1 MLMTK
6 KTILIVAI
14 GARVLPEAVLEE
26 WEVCRAATLA
36 EARRQLRAKPCPLGL
51 LLVEEASAREA
62 VEGFLG
68 EHWRTRWVAV
78 LPAPALEQPP
88 WRQLIHDHCDDFHTW
103 PVDAVRLRHV
113 LGHAHGLAALGV
125 GAGAD
130 ADAGAP
136 SGQRAGGEVALTGQ
150 SAAIALLRRQI
161 AKVAASSAPVLIWGE
176 SGSGKEL
183 AAQAVHAHSPRRKGP
198 FVPINCGAIPAS
210 LIQSELFGYERG
222 AFTGA
227 ARAQRGMI
235 ESAQG
240 GSIFL
245 DEIGD
250 LPMELQANLL
260 RFLQEK
266 TIYRLG
272 STHSIAV
279 DVRVIAASH
288 VDLGQAVG
296 RGAFRE
302 DLYYRLNVLALEVP
316 PLRARKDDLLALAE
330 HFFLAFSSER
340 APRVKGFS
348 GRAAQAI
355 LDYDW
360 PGNVRELINRVRR
373 AMVMAE
379 GRLIVPQDLGLSAP
393 RATEAAQLDD
403 ARIRAERDAID
414 ASLLRAGRNI
424 TLAARD
430 LGVSRMTLYRLLAK
444 HGIAAPS
451 RGCDTGVARGK
462 AAAPGRLVTG
472 K

>member
-1 MLMTK
+1 MTTK
-6 KTILIVAI
+6 SILCV
-14 GARVLPEAVLEE
+14 GVGVPRLPVD
-26 WEVCRAATLA
+26 WELITAATPA
-36 EARRQLRAKPCPLGL
+36 EARRHYKARPCAVGL
-51 LLVEEASAREA
+51 LIVQEVDRCDDLHAFLLDHCA
-62 VEGFLG
+62 V
-68 EHWRTRWVAV
+68 HWIAL
-78 LPAPALEQPP
+78 LPPAALEQPA
-88 WRQLIHDHCDDFHTW
+88 WRELVRDHCVDYHTM
-103 PVDAVRLRHV
+103 PVDHERLRHA
-113 LGHAHGLAALGV
+113 LGHALGMAALRHD
-125 GAGAD
+125 AAALRAD
-130 ADAGAP
+130 DDAMLA
-136 SGQRAGGEVALTGQ
+136 GQ
-150 SAAIALLRRQI
+150 STAILRLQRQI
-161 AKVAASSAPVLIWGE
+161 VKVAAASAPVLIWGE

-198 FVPINCGAIPAS
+198 FVPINCGAIPAA
-210 LIQSELFGYERG
+210 LIQSELFGHERG

-227 ARAQRGMI
+227 ARDKRGLI

-266 TIYRLG
+266 TIYRVG
-272 STHSIAV
+272 GTRSIAV
-279 DVRVIAASH
+279 DARVIAASH
-288 VDLGQAVG
+288 VDLAQAVQ

-302 DLYYRLNVLALEVP
+302 DLYYRLNVLALDVP
-316 PLRARKDDLLALAE
+316 SLRERRDDLLPLAE
-330 HFFLAFSSER
+330 HFFQTYTSER

-348 GRAAQAI
+348 SSAAQAI
-355 LDYDW
+355 RDYHW

-379 GRLIVPQDLGLSAP
+379 GRLIQPQDLGLGAATAAP
-393 RATEAAQLDD
+393 APLQLDD

-444 HGIAAPS
+444 HGINAPS
-451 RGCDTGVARGK
+451 QASYTRSQSE
-462 AAAPGRLVTG
+462 
-472 K
+472 

>member
-1 MLMTK
+1 MTK
-6 KTILIVAI
+6 KTMLTVAI
-14 GARVLPEAVLEE
+14 GRRALPEAVLEE

-36 EARRQLRAKPCPLGL
+36 EARRQLRAKPYPLGL
-51 LLVEEASAREA
+51 LLVEDASAREA
-62 VEGFLG
+62 VEGFLH
-68 EHWRTRWVAV
+68 EHWRTRWIAV
-78 LPAPALEQPP
+78 LPAPALEQPA

-103 PVDAVRLRHV
+103 PVDAARLRHV
-113 LGHAHGLAALGV
+113 LGHAHGLAALR
-125 GAGAD
+125 
-130 ADAGAP
+130 ADAGP
-136 SGQRAGGEVALTGQ
+136 PPRDGGDVSLTGQ
-150 SAAIALLRRQI
+150 SAAIARLRRQI

-183 AAQAVHAHSPRRKGP
+183 AAQAVHAHSSRRKGP

-227 ARAQRGMI
+227 ARAKRGMI

-316 PLRARKDDLLALAE
+316 PLRERKEDLLPLAE
-330 HFFLAFSSER
+330 HFFHAFSSER

-373 AMVMAE
+373 SMVMAE

-393 RATEAAQLDD
+393 RAPDAAAQLDH

-444 HGIAAPS
+444 HGIPAPS
-451 RGCDTGVARGK
+451 RGCYTGAPGEK
-462 AAAPGRLVTG
+462 ASVPGRLVTG

>member
-1 MLMTK
+1 MWMTT
-6 KTILIVAI
+6 KTILCVAI
-14 GARVLPEAVLEE
+14 GDRILLEAPNAAVDG

-36 EARRQLRAKPCPLGL
+36 EASRQLRARSFALGL
-51 LLVEEASAREA
+51 LMVDEAAAGEPLEA
-62 VEGFLG
+62 LDRLLHD
-68 EHWRTRWVAV
+68 HWQTYWIVV
-78 LPAPALEQPP
+78 LPAPVLEQPL
-88 WRQLIHDHCDDFHTW
+88 WRQLVLDHCADFHTW
-103 PVDAVRLRHV
+103 PIDAARLRYA
-113 LGHAHGLAALGV
+113 LGHAFGLATLRAAV
-125 GAGAD
+125 PAPHAGD
-130 ADAGAP
+130 EP
-136 SGQRAGGEVALTGQ
+136 SLTGQ
-150 SAAIALLRRQI
+150 SSAIVRLRRQI
-161 AKVAASSAPVLIWGE
+161 VKVAAASAPVLIWGE

-183 AAQAVHAHSPRRKGP
+183 AAQAVHAHSARRKGP
-198 FVPINCGAIPAS
+198 FVPINCGAIPAA

-227 ARAQRGMI
+227 AHAKRGLI

-288 VDLGQAVG
+288 VDLAQAVR
-296 RGAFRE
+296 RGVFRE
-302 DLYYRLNVLALEVP
+302 DLYYRLNVLALDVP
-316 PLRARKDDLLALAE
+316 SLRERKEDLLPLAE
-330 HFFLAFSSER
+330 HFFRTFSSER
-340 APRVKGFS
+340 ARRVKGFS

-355 LDYDW
+355 RDYDW

-379 GRLIVPQDLGLSAP
+379 GRLIVPQDLGLSPVRAP
-393 RATEAAQLDD
+393 DGAAQLDD

-444 HGIAAPS
+444 HGIPAPS
-451 RGCDTGVARGK
+451 RVCYTSAPNEKGG
-462 AAAPGRLVTG
+462 APGRSVTG

>member
-1 MLMTK
+1 MTTK
-6 KTILIVAI
+6 SILCV
-14 GARVLPEAVLEE
+14 GVGEPGLPAD
-26 WEVCRAATLA
+26 WEVGWAATLA
-36 EARRQLRAKPCPLGL
+36 EARRHLKARPCAVGL
-51 LLVEEASAREA
+51 LLVQDMDSCADLNA
-62 VEGFLG
+62 FLLD
-68 EHWRTRWVAV
+68 HWLPHWIAV
-78 LPAPALEQPP
+78 LPPSLVAHAA
-88 WRQLIHDHCDDFHTW
+88 WRQVLRDHCADYHTW
-103 PVDAVRLRHV
+103 PVDSQRLRHA
-113 LGHAHGLAALGV
+113 LGHALGMAALRSD
-125 GAGAD
+125 D
-130 ADAGAP
+130 ARPRASDDAT
-136 SGQRAGGEVALTGQ
+136 LTGQ
-150 SAAIALLRRQI
+150 SVAITRLRRQI
-161 AKVAASSAPVLIWGE
+161 VKVAAASAPVLIWGE

-210 LIQSELFGYERG
+210 LIQSELFGHERG

-227 ARAQRGMI
+227 ARDKRGLI

-250 LPMELQANLL
+250 LPLELQANLL

-266 TIYRLG
+266 TIYRVG
-272 STHSIAV
+272 GTRSIAV

-288 VDLGQAVG
+288 VNLPQAVQ

-302 DLYYRLNVLALEVP
+302 DLYYRLNVLALDVP
-316 PLRARKDDLLALAE
+316 PLRERKDDLLPLAE
-330 HFFLAFSSER
+330 HFFHTFSSER

-348 GRAAQAI
+348 SRAAQAI
-355 LDYDW
+355 REHDW

-379 GRLIVPQDLGLSAP
+379 GHLILPQDLGLAAGSPARAP
-393 RATEAAQLDD
+393 LQLDD

-444 HGIAAPS
+444 HGISAPS
-451 RGCDTGVARGK
+451 RAGYTDGQSE
-462 AAAPGRLVTG
+462 
-472 K
+472 

>member
-1 MLMTK
+1 MTTK
-6 KTILIVAI
+6 SILCV
-14 GARVLPEAVLEE
+14 GVGVPSLPAG
-26 WEVCRAATLA
+26 WELILAATPA
-36 EARRQLRAKPCPLGL
+36 EARRHYKARPCAVGL
-51 LLVEEASAREA
+51 LLLQETDDCEDLSAFLQEHSA
-62 VEGFLG
+62 V
-68 EHWRTRWVAV
+68 HWIAV
-78 LPAPALEQPP
+78 LPSALLELPA
-88 WRQLIHDHCDDFHTW
+88 WRQLVRDHCDDYHTA
-103 PVDAVRLRHV
+103 PADSQRLRHA
-113 LGHAHGLAALGV
+113 LGHALGMAALR
-125 GAGAD
+125 AD
-130 ADAGAP
+130 DAP
-136 SGQRAGGEVALTGQ
+136 PRATAATSDATLTGQ
-150 SAAIALLRRQI
+150 SAAITRLRRQI
-161 AKVAASSAPVLIWGE
+161 VKVAAASAPVLIWGE

-198 FVPINCGAIPAS
+198 FVPINCGAIPAT
-210 LIQSELFGYERG
+210 LIQSELFGHERG

-227 ARAQRGMI
+227 ARDKRGLI

-240 GSIFL
+240 GSVFL

-266 TIYRLG
+266 TIYRVG
-272 STHSIAV
+272 GTRSIAV

-288 VDLGQAVG
+288 VNLEQAVQ

-302 DLYYRLNVLALEVP
+302 DLYYRLNVLALDVP
-316 PLRARKDDLLALAE
+316 PLRERRDDLLPLAE
-330 HFFLAFSSER
+330 HFFHTFSSER

-348 GRAAQAI
+348 SRAAQAI
-355 LDYDW
+355 CDYDW

-379 GRLIVPQDLGLSAP
+379 GRLILPQDLGLAAAAP
-393 RATEAAQLDD
+393 AAAPLQLDD

-414 ASLLRAGRNI
+414 ASLLRAGSNI

-451 RGCDTGVARGK
+451 RAGYSGSQSE
-462 AAAPGRLVTG
+462 
-472 K
+472 

>member
-1 MLMTK
+1 MTK
-6 KTILIVAI
+6 KTILCLAL
-14 GARVLPEAVLEE
+14 GSPALADTLNAAVEG
-26 WEVCRAATLA
+26 WEVCSAVTLA
-36 EARRQLRAKPCPLGL
+36 EARRQLKARPMQVGV
-51 LLVEEASAREA
+51 LLVEAHDEQACAA
-62 VEGFLG
+62 MDGFLH
-68 EHWRTRWVAV
+68 EHWEVHWVAV
-78 LPAPALEQPP
+78 LHAPALESPA
-88 WRQLIHDHCDDFHTW
+88 WRQLVHDHCGDFHTW
-103 PVDAVRLRHV
+103 PLDVQRLRHT
-113 LGHAHGLAALGV
+113 LGHAHGMAALRR
-125 GAGAD
+125 
-130 ADAGAP
+130 AP
-136 SGQRAGGEVALTGQ
+136 PGGNPARPEPALTGQ
-150 SAAIALLRRQI
+150 SAAIARLRRQI
-161 AKVAASSAPVLIWGE
+161 VKVAGASAPVLIGGE

-183 AAQAVHAHSPRRKGP
+183 AAQAVHAHSPRRHGP
-198 FVPINCGAIPAS
+198 FVPINCGAIPAT

-227 ARAQRGMI
+227 AREKRGLI
-235 ESAQG
+235 ETAQG

-250 LPMELQANLL
+250 LPLALQANLL

-272 STHSIAV
+272 STRSIAV

-288 VDLGQAVG
+288 VNLAQAVA

-302 DLYYRLNVLALEVP
+302 DLYYRLNVLALDVP
-316 PLRARKDDLLALAE
+316 PLRERRDDLLPLAE
-330 HFFLAFSSER
+330 QFFQTYASER

-348 GRAAQAI
+348 VRAAQAI
-355 LDYDW
+355 RDHDW
-360 PGNVRELINRVRR
+360 PGNVRELLNRVRR

-379 GRLIVPQDLGLSAP
+379 GRLILPDDLGLSAEP
-393 RATEAAQLDD
+393 APHVAAPLDD

-414 ASLLRAGRNI
+414 ASLQRAGRNI

-451 RGCDTGVARGK
+451 RACYTF
-462 AAAPGRLVTG
+462 APPA